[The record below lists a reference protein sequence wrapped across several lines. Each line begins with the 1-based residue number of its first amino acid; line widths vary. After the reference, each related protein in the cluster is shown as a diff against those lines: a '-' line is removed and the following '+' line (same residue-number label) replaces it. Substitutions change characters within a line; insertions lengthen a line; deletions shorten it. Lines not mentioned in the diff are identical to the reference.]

1 MTPRTLT
8 GRLTGVA
15 ILAVVVAVACL
26 AVSAQLLVAHQLRS
40 SLDASLR
47 SRAVDVARLSVSAP
61 ALLTAPGALEAP
73 VGGRQLSVE
82 VLDRRGRFVA
92 RSLTL
97 GAKLLP
103 ASAVSA
109 RALRQGRSGFA
120 DVALGGEPLR
130 LFAAPLPEG
139 GGQAAGGAVL
149 VAAEHERHR
158 GTRCTAWPGS
168 CCSAARWPP
177 RSAARAR
184 PS

>member
-47 SRAVDVARLSVSAP
+47 TRAVDVARLSVSAP

-92 RSLTL
+92 RSVTL
-97 GAKLLP
+97 GAKMLP
-103 ASAVSA
+103 
-109 RALRQGRSGFA
+109 
-120 DVALGGEPLR
+120 
-130 LFAAPLPEG
+130 
-139 GGQAAGGAVL
+139 
-149 VAAEHERHR
+149 
-158 GTRCTAWPGS
+158 
-168 CCSAARWPP
+168 
-177 RSAARAR
+177 
-184 PS
+184 